1 MSTNHYKNIESY
13 LSGNLNPDEKIE
25 FEKELLS
32 DEALREEFNFQKNV
46 IDGIKAYR
54 KAELKSHLS
63 SITVSPWELFIQSTV
78 GKAVVGATSVL
89 IISGSVYFFS
99 QSPDQT
105 ITASNSSE
113 ITIDAPIASREF
125 IFEIPEAEETNTTTQ
140 KDEPSYSSNKKLKPV
155 PESSEIAENQNNSE
169 SQTSNDQIGF
179 TPSIIVPEDVSEI
192 EDEQQLQV
200 SEISKDVFEKKV
212 AENKEKPVDIEVL
225 DTRSN
230 ILSYK
235 YFDGKLS
242 LLGDFGE
249 SPYQIIE
256 VIGSGGK
263 ELYLFHDGN
272 YYEIEVS
279 SERKPLKAITDSKKI
294 KELNILKNYK

>member
-1 MSTNHYKNIESY
+1 MSTNHYTNIESY
-13 LSGNLNPDEKIE
+13 LSGNLNPEERIE

-32 DEALREEFNFQKNV
+32 DEALREEFNFQQNV

-63 SITVSPWELFIQSTV
+63 SITISPLEMFVQSTV
-78 GKAVVGATSVL
+78 GKAVIGATSVL

-113 ITIDAPIASREF
+113 ITIDAPLASKEF
-125 IFEIPEAEETNTTTQ
+125 VLNIPEADQ
-140 KDEPSYSSNKKLKPV
+140 KNDLSEDESSNSSRMVVEPV
-155 PESSEIAENQNNSE
+155 EESSEIAENITDEE
-169 SQTSNDQIGF
+169 SQTSKNQIDL

-192 EDEQQLQV
+192 EEDKQLQV

-212 AENKEKPVDIEVL
+212 TENKEKPVNIEVL

-242 LLGDFGE
+242 LMGDFGK

-263 ELYLFHDGN
+263 ELYLFHNGN

-294 KELNILKNYK
+294 KELDILKNYK

>member
-13 LSGNLNPDEKIE
+13 LSGNLNPDENVE

-32 DEALREEFNFQKNV
+32 DEALREEFNFQQNV

-63 SITVSPWELFIQSTV
+63 SITISPWEIFVQSTI
-78 GKAVVGATSVL
+78 GKAVIGATSVL

-105 ITASNSSE
+105 ITVSNSSE
-113 ITIDAPIASREF
+113 ITIDAPLASKEF
-125 IFEIPEAEETNTTTQ
+125 ILNIPEAGPKNFLSEE
-140 KDEPSYSSNKKLKPV
+140 
-155 PESSEIAENQNNSE
+155 ESSKSTRITVEPEEDLIEIAENVSQEE
-169 SQTSNDQIGF
+169 SQNSKDQIDF

-192 EDEQQLQV
+192 EEDQQLQV

-212 AENKEKPVDIEVL
+212 SKNKEKPVDIEVL

-242 LLGDFGE
+242 LLGDFGK
-249 SPYQIIE
+249 SPYQILE

-263 ELYLFHDGN
+263 ELYLFHNGN